1 MEHSLRLVTLSVA
14 TVLVAILISSVFLLY
29 QIGKE
34 ASTTAVGKFVQSI
47 EHGLGPDFEQRDGSV
62 VDGDFVRETI
72 EEYAGQYFIRIRT
85 PKHPESFA
93 VFAVSSSKKSALLD
107 IDVNSIGNYSYQG
120 YTSANDS
127 YYIDGAAKFYVTAIY
142 TKKALAGVY
151 FEQKATTT
159 SGNVKNLRDVKLA
172 KLKEAKVDTNAIN
185 SQINDLTKST
195 KQILSLTKQL
205 DKNTVADRTRKFNKS
220 SGTVYTASRD
230 FNSTY
235 SEYVRSQNLVNNDY
249 NRLLQQ
255 IRSESWSSE
264 IVGDITRAEVRE
276 SEQEGD
282 TCTLEWYK
290 ALYDTRND

>member
-1 MEHSLRLVTLSVA
+1 M
-14 TVLVAILISSVFLLY
+14 
-29 QIGKE
+29 
-34 ASTTAVGKFVQSI
+34 
-47 EHGLGPDFEQRDGSV
+47 
-62 VDGDFVRETI
+62 
-72 EEYAGQYFIRIRT
+72 
-85 PKHPESFA
+85 
-93 VFAVSSSKKSALLD
+93 
-107 IDVNSIGNYSYQG
+107 NSIGNYSYQG

-195 KQILSLTKQL
+195 KQLLSLTKQL
-205 DKNTVADRTRKFNKS
+205 DENTVADRTRKFNKS
-220 SGTVYTASRD
+220 SGTVYAASRD

-255 IRSESWSSE
+255 IRSESWASE
-264 IVGDITRAEVRE
+264 IVGDITRAEVHE
-276 SEQEGD
+276 SVQEGD

>member
-107 IDVNSIGNYSYQG
+107 IDVESSGNYSYQG

-159 SGNVKNLRDVKLA
+159 SNKVENLRDA
-172 KLKEAKVDTNAIN
+172 KLTKLKQAKVDVNAIN
-185 SQINDLTKST
+185 SQISTLTKST
-195 KQILSLTKQL
+195 KDLLALTKQL
-205 DKNTVADRTRKFNKS
+205 DKNTAADRARKSDKS
-220 SGTVYTASRD
+220 SGTVYTASKN

-235 SEYVRSQNLVNNDY
+235 AEYVKSQNLVNNDY

-255 IRSESWSSE
+255 IKSESWANE